1 MADRMPNAQ
10 VMEQSLLGS
19 LLVYPSVMTD
29 CQDLGLQ
36 PEEFYIPGHQTLYAA
51 MQDLDATG
59 KALDLN
65 SVALRLQEK
74 GQLEAAGGLD
84 YIIALVDGAVSS
96 AGVKTY
102 IETIQDKYQLRRL
115 IETADE
121 IRETAMESADSL
133 DDILSQSES
142 AVMDVTRR
150 TRGTDFLSSREI
162 VDRVLEQLKELRN
175 TSGITGIKTGYTDL
189 DRMTNGFQRGDLI
202 ILAARPAMGKSALA
216 LNLAVQAARRNPGAV
231 AVFSLEMPAD
241 SIMKRMLSSESRVQ
255 SGKLRDGRLSND
267 EMNRLFEA
275 GNGLAESLIYL
286 DDTGSIKVNQI
297 FSKCRKLKSEQESLS
312 MIVIDYLQLM
322 NASGMK
328 FGSREQEVSMISRSL
343 KQLAKELNIPIIALS
358 QLNRSVESRGT
369 DSQSK
374 RPQLSDL
381 RESGA
386 IEQDADIVCFI
397 HRPEYYL
404 HSSEDAEGND
414 IRGLAQFIVAKHRS
428 GKVDDVKMRFVSQ
441 YARFQNWDE
450 NSLMTRHI
458 VGSRLNREIP
468 ASAGMASADPFAPS
482 SPFSG
487 GTADLGPESA
497 PTPF

>member
-19 LLVYPSVMTD
+19 LLVYPGVMTD

-231 AVFSLEMPAD
+231 AVFSREMPAD

-312 MIVIDYLQLM
+312 MIVIDYLQLIT
-322 NASGMK
+322 
-328 FGSREQEVSMISRSL
+328 GSRSDSRQQEVSEISRSL
-343 KQLAKELNIPIIALS
+343 KILAKEMDCPVIALS
-358 QLNRSVESRGT
+358 QLSRKVEDRTGHE
-369 DSQSK
+369 
-374 RPQLSDL
+374 PQLSDL
-381 RESGA
+381 RESGS
-386 IEQDADIVCFI
+386 IEQDADIVMFLY
-397 HRPEYYL
+397 RENYYDKDK
-404 HSSEDAEGND
+404 E
-414 IRGLAQFIVAKHRS
+414 AQEQIEVVDLSLAKHRNGAIGRIQLAFEKGVS
-428 GKVDDVKMRFVSQ
+428 RFTNYASSRGDDV
-441 YARFQNWDE
+441 
-450 NSLMTRHI
+450 H
-458 VGSRLNREIP
+458 
-468 ASAGMASADPFAPS
+468 AG
-482 SPFSG
+482 
-487 GTADLGPESA
+487 
-497 PTPF
+497 

>member
-121 IRETAMESADSL
+121 IRETAMESAASL

-312 MIVIDYLQLM
+312 MIVIDYLQLIT
-322 NASGMK
+322 
-328 FGSREQEVSMISRSL
+328 GSRSDSRQQEVSEISRSL
-343 KQLAKELNIPIIALS
+343 KILAKEMDCPVIALS
-358 QLNRSVESRGT
+358 QLSRKVEDRTGHE
-369 DSQSK
+369 
-374 RPQLSDL
+374 PQLSDL
-381 RESGA
+381 RESGS
-386 IEQDADIVCFI
+386 IEQDADIVMFLY
-397 HRPEYYL
+397 RENYYDKDK
-404 HSSEDAEGND
+404 E
-414 IRGLAQFIVAKHRS
+414 AQEQIEVVDLSLAKHRNGAIGRIQLAFEKGVS
-428 GKVDDVKMRFVSQ
+428 RFTNYASSRGDDV
-441 YARFQNWDE
+441 
-450 NSLMTRHI
+450 H
-458 VGSRLNREIP
+458 
-468 ASAGMASADPFAPS
+468 AG
-482 SPFSG
+482 
-487 GTADLGPESA
+487 
-497 PTPF
+497 

>member
-19 LLVYPSVMTD
+19 LLVYPGVMTD

-312 MIVIDYLQLM
+312 MIVIDYLQLIT
-322 NASGMK
+322 
-328 FGSREQEVSMISRSL
+328 GSRSDSRQQEVSEISRSL
-343 KQLAKELNIPIIALS
+343 KILAKEMDCPVIALS
-358 QLNRSVESRGT
+358 QLSRKVEDRTGHE
-369 DSQSK
+369 
-374 RPQLSDL
+374 PQLSDL
-381 RESGA
+381 RESGS
-386 IEQDADIVCFI
+386 IEQDADIVMFLY
-397 HRPEYYL
+397 RENYYDKDK
-404 HSSEDAEGND
+404 E
-414 IRGLAQFIVAKHRS
+414 AQEQIEVVDLSLAKHRNGAIGRIQLAFEKGVS
-428 GKVDDVKMRFVSQ
+428 RFTNYASSRGDDM
-441 YARFQNWDE
+441 
-450 NSLMTRHI
+450 H
-458 VGSRLNREIP
+458 
-468 ASAGMASADPFAPS
+468 AG
-482 SPFSG
+482 
-487 GTADLGPESA
+487 
-497 PTPF
+497 

>member
-241 SIMKRMLSSESRVQ
+241 SIMKRMLSSESMVQ
-255 SGKLRDGRLSND
+255 SGKLPDGRLSND

-312 MIVIDYLQLM
+312 MIVIDYLQLIT
-322 NASGMK
+322 
-328 FGSREQEVSMISRSL
+328 GSRSDSRQQEVSEISRSL
-343 KQLAKELNIPIIALS
+343 KILAKEMDCPVIALS
-358 QLNRSVESRGT
+358 QLSRKVEDRTGHE
-369 DSQSK
+369 
-374 RPQLSDL
+374 PQLSDL
-381 RESGA
+381 RESGS
-386 IEQDADIVCFI
+386 IEQDADIVMFLY
-397 HRPEYYL
+397 RENYYDKDK
-404 HSSEDAEGND
+404 E
-414 IRGLAQFIVAKHRS
+414 AQEQIEVVDLSLAKHRNGAIGRIQLAFEKGVS
-428 GKVDDVKMRFVSQ
+428 RFTNYASSRGDDV
-441 YARFQNWDE
+441 
-450 NSLMTRHI
+450 H
-458 VGSRLNREIP
+458 
-468 ASAGMASADPFAPS
+468 AG
-482 SPFSG
+482 
-487 GTADLGPESA
+487 
-497 PTPF
+497 

>member
-102 IETIQDKYQLRRL
+102 IETIQDKYPLRRL

-312 MIVIDYLQLM
+312 MIVIDYLQLIT
-322 NASGMK
+322 
-328 FGSREQEVSMISRSL
+328 GSRSDSRQQEVSEISRSL
-343 KQLAKELNIPIIALS
+343 KILAKEMDCPVIALS
-358 QLNRSVESRGT
+358 QLSRKVEDRTGHE
-369 DSQSK
+369 
-374 RPQLSDL
+374 PQLSDL
-381 RESGA
+381 RESGS
-386 IEQDADIVCFI
+386 IEQDADIVMFLY
-397 HRPEYYL
+397 RENYYDKDK
-404 HSSEDAEGND
+404 E
-414 IRGLAQFIVAKHRS
+414 AQEQIEVVDLSLAKHRNGAIGRIQLAFEKGVS
-428 GKVDDVKMRFVSQ
+428 RFTNYASSRGDDV
-441 YARFQNWDE
+441 
-450 NSLMTRHI
+450 H
-458 VGSRLNREIP
+458 
-468 ASAGMASADPFAPS
+468 AG
-482 SPFSG
+482 
-487 GTADLGPESA
+487 
-497 PTPF
+497 

>member
-96 AGVKTY
+96 AGVKTH

-312 MIVIDYLQLM
+312 MIVIDYLQLIT
-322 NASGMK
+322 
-328 FGSREQEVSMISRSL
+328 GSRSDSRQQEVSEISRSL
-343 KQLAKELNIPIIALS
+343 KILAKEMDCPVIALS
-358 QLNRSVESRGT
+358 QLSRKVEDRTGHE
-369 DSQSK
+369 
-374 RPQLSDL
+374 PQLSDL
-381 RESGA
+381 RESGS
-386 IEQDADIVCFI
+386 IEQDADIVMFLY
-397 HRPEYYL
+397 RENYYDKDK
-404 HSSEDAEGND
+404 E
-414 IRGLAQFIVAKHRS
+414 AQEQIEVVDLSLAKHRNGAIGRIQLAFEKGVS
-428 GKVDDVKMRFVSQ
+428 RFTNYASSRGDDV
-441 YARFQNWDE
+441 
-450 NSLMTRHI
+450 H
-458 VGSRLNREIP
+458 
-468 ASAGMASADPFAPS
+468 AG
-482 SPFSG
+482 
-487 GTADLGPESA
+487 
-497 PTPF
+497 

>member
-312 MIVIDYLQLM
+312 MIVIDYLQLIT
-322 NASGMK
+322 
-328 FGSREQEVSMISRSL
+328 GSRSDSRQQEVSEISRSM
-343 KQLAKELNIPIIALS
+343 KILAKEMDCPVIALS
-358 QLNRSVESRGT
+358 QLSRKVEDRTGHE
-369 DSQSK
+369 
-374 RPQLSDL
+374 PQLSDL
-381 RESGA
+381 RESGS
-386 IEQDADIVCFI
+386 IEQDADIVMFLY
-397 HRPEYYL
+397 RENYYDKDK
-404 HSSEDAEGND
+404 E
-414 IRGLAQFIVAKHRS
+414 AQEQIEVVDLSLAKHRNGAIGRIQLAFEKGVS
-428 GKVDDVKMRFVSQ
+428 RFTNYASSRGDDM
-441 YARFQNWDE
+441 
-450 NSLMTRHI
+450 H
-458 VGSRLNREIP
+458 
-468 ASAGMASADPFAPS
+468 AG
-482 SPFSG
+482 
-487 GTADLGPESA
+487 
-497 PTPF
+497 

>member
-19 LLVYPSVMTD
+19 LLVYPGVMID

-312 MIVIDYLQLM
+312 MIVIDYLQLIT
-322 NASGMK
+322 
-328 FGSREQEVSMISRSL
+328 GSRSDSRQQEVSEISRSL
-343 KQLAKELNIPIIALS
+343 KILAKEMDCPVIALS
-358 QLNRSVESRGT
+358 QLSRKVEDRTGHE
-369 DSQSK
+369 
-374 RPQLSDL
+374 PQLSDL
-381 RESGA
+381 RESGS
-386 IEQDADIVCFI
+386 IEQDADIVMFLY
-397 HRPEYYL
+397 RENYYDKDK
-404 HSSEDAEGND
+404 E
-414 IRGLAQFIVAKHRS
+414 AQEQIEVVDLSLAKHRNGAIGRIQLAFEKGVS
-428 GKVDDVKMRFVSQ
+428 RFTNYASSRGDDV
-441 YARFQNWDE
+441 
-450 NSLMTRHI
+450 H
-458 VGSRLNREIP
+458 
-468 ASAGMASADPFAPS
+468 AG
-482 SPFSG
+482 
-487 GTADLGPESA
+487 
-497 PTPF
+497 

>member
-312 MIVIDYLQLM
+312 MIVIDYLQLIT
-322 NASGMK
+322 
-328 FGSREQEVSMISRSL
+328 GSRSDSRQQEVSEISRSL
-343 KQLAKELNIPIIALS
+343 NILAKEMDCPVIALS
-358 QLNRSVESRGT
+358 QLSRKVEDRTGHE
-369 DSQSK
+369 
-374 RPQLSDL
+374 PQLSDL
-381 RESGA
+381 RESGS
-386 IEQDADIVCFI
+386 IEQDADIVMFLY
-397 HRPEYYL
+397 RENYYDKDK
-404 HSSEDAEGND
+404 E
-414 IRGLAQFIVAKHRS
+414 AQEQIEVVDLSLAKHRNGAIGRIQLAFEKGVS
-428 GKVDDVKMRFVSQ
+428 RFTNYASSRGDDV
-441 YARFQNWDE
+441 
-450 NSLMTRHI
+450 H
-458 VGSRLNREIP
+458 
-468 ASAGMASADPFAPS
+468 AG
-482 SPFSG
+482 
-487 GTADLGPESA
+487 
-497 PTPF
+497 

>member
-19 LLVYPSVMTD
+19 LLVYPGVMTD
-29 CQDLGLQ
+29 CRDLGLQ

-312 MIVIDYLQLM
+312 MIVIDYLQLIT
-322 NASGMK
+322 
-328 FGSREQEVSMISRSL
+328 GSRSDSRQQEVSEISRSL
-343 KQLAKELNIPIIALS
+343 KILAKEMDCPVIALS
-358 QLNRSVESRGT
+358 QLSRKVEDRTGHE
-369 DSQSK
+369 
-374 RPQLSDL
+374 PQLSDL
-381 RESGA
+381 RESGS
-386 IEQDADIVCFI
+386 IEQDADIVMFLY
-397 HRPEYYL
+397 RENYYDKDK
-404 HSSEDAEGND
+404 E
-414 IRGLAQFIVAKHRS
+414 AQEQIEVVDLSLAKHRNGAIGRIQLAFEKGVS
-428 GKVDDVKMRFVSQ
+428 RFTNYASSRGDDV
-441 YARFQNWDE
+441 
-450 NSLMTRHI
+450 H
-458 VGSRLNREIP
+458 
-468 ASAGMASADPFAPS
+468 AG
-482 SPFSG
+482 
-487 GTADLGPESA
+487 
-497 PTPF
+497 